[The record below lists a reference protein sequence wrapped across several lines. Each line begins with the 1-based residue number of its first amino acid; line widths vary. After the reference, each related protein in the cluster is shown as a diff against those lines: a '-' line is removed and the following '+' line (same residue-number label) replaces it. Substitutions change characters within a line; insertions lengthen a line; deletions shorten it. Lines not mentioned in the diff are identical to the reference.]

1 MKTII
6 KHILYIACALSI
18 IPLVAQTNKKET
30 FKEYSL
36 VPDQISLDGK
46 WIIYGKIYLENDS
59 VKYTEFINTQ
69 TKKQISLERNSA
81 FYKHLLNDGITL
93 KQTSDTLSIINLE
106 TSEIQKEIPN
116 VKQFDSDKK
125 NNSLFTLSNEGV
137 LIIHQLTSKNQLEK
151 FRKNNIGIFFLNH
164 DKTLLVYQ
172 DNSSNKNLFY
182 LDLKTLK
189 ETEVCS
195 LKQDITT
202 LKWNLTQD
210 AILFDG
216 EYNNSI
222 LIHLPTL
229 EVKQITFPKE
239 SINDKKIDFYSNNDL
254 LITYNISTDQKYP
267 ESEYLDIWQGNSKNV
282 IPSKF
287 APRYKLDYYAKVYK
301 FKTEEYIELESGRN
315 VQYSPIPIPGYV
327 LQYDPLENQDYLNTF
342 VKNNLFIKN
351 ISTDKKVLLS
361 SYQQNPLMVS
371 PNNKH
376 LLYPKENGTNWEVF
390 TPDTNKRI
398 EIESD
403 NLYLPTPLWSL
414 DSKYVYS
421 IKNNN
426 LHKIDIA
433 TNKAVQL
440 TNFSKDTEILIRSL
454 VFSPFNM
461 SLIDNQKPLI
471 IQITRNNQNAIYR
484 IENTKVSLILPFTPN
499 RIDRKMLLDSTFNT
513 IVWMEENYNIPH
525 KVNIYI
531 NKKVTTLI
539 ENEIPKENYSWQK
552 RKDIKF
558 KDKYGKELEGF
569 LFYPKN
575 FDPKKS
581 YPMVTHI
588 YEEIRTSAGI
598 QPNRFI
604 QSTLRNA
611 AGHNRTLLNE
621 EGYFVFYP
629 DTFVT
634 IKDGPGISAVDC
646 VERAIEKILEEEPSI
661 NKNKIGLD
669 GFSFGGYKASFIA
682 SHSNTF
688 AAIISG
694 GAPHDFIGSFYYRYS
709 YDFRYMPDYSRAEN
723 FQFNFEESFGE
734 NPKKYLDN
742 SPILFAQDVKTPIL
756 LVTGLKD
763 TNIFWQN
770 TSSMYW
776 AIRRYN
782 NTQVV
787 ALFYRDG
794 EHGFYFAHKINK
806 DYTKRY
812 MDWYNYYLKD
822 DKTIEWIDDS
832 VNPEK
837 TSFSF

>member
-1 MKTII
+1 MKVIK
-6 KHILYIACALSI
+6 KHIQYATFLLFTIS
-18 IPLVAQTNKKET
+18 LVAQTTNKEIIKG
-30 FKEYSL
+30 YNL
-36 VPDQISLDGK
+36 VPDQISLDGT
-46 WIIYGKIYLENDS
+46 WAIYNKLDTEGNPPEN
-59 VKYTEFINTQ
+59 TEFINIQ
-69 TKKQISLERNSA
+69 TKKQVSLERNSA
-81 FYKHLLNDGITL
+81 YYSHLLNDGITL
-93 KQTSDTLSIINLE
+93 KQTGNTLSIIKLE
-106 TSEIQKEIPN
+106 TSQAQKEILN

-125 NNSLFTLSNEGV
+125 NNRLFTLSNEGM
-137 LIIHQLTSKNQLEK
+137 LIIYQLTSKNQLEK
-151 FRKNNIGIFFLNH
+151 FRQNNISIFFLNH
-164 DKTLLVYQ
+164 DKTTLVYQ
-172 DNSSNKNLFY
+172 DNSINKNLFY

-189 ETEVCS
+189 KTEICS

-202 LKWNLTQD
+202 IKWNLSQD

-216 EYNNSI
+216 EYNNSM

-254 LITYNISTDQKYP
+254 LITYNITTNQKYP
-267 ESEYLDIWQGNSKNV
+267 ESEYLDIWQGNSKHV

-287 APRYKLDYYAKVYK
+287 APRYKIDYYAKIYK
-301 FKTEEYIELESGRN
+301 YQTEKYIELESGRN
-315 VQYSPIPIPGYV
+315 IQYSPIPIPGYV
-327 LQYDPLENQDYLNTF
+327 LQYDPLKNQDYLNDYI
-342 VKNNLFIKN
+342 KNNLILKN
-351 ISTDKKVLLS
+351 IFTNKKVLLS
-361 SYQQNPLMVS
+361 SYRQNPLMVS

-376 LLYPKENGTNWEVF
+376 LLYPKEDGVNWEVF

-403 NLYLPTPLWSL
+403 NTNMQTPLWSV
-414 DSKYVYS
+414 DSKYIYF

-426 LHKIDIA
+426 LHKKDIT
-433 TNKAVQL
+433 TNKSFQL
-440 TNFSKDTEILIRSL
+440 TNFSKDTEIIIRSL
-454 VFSPFNM
+454 VLSPSNK

-484 IENTKVSLILPFTPN
+484 IESTKVSTILPFTSN
-499 RIDRKMLLDSTFNT
+499 RIDSKMLLDPTFNT
-513 IVWMEENYNIPH
+513 IVWMEENYNMPH
-525 KVNIYI
+525 KLNIYK
-531 NKKVTTLI
+531 NRKVTTLI
-539 ENEIPKENYSWQK
+539 ENEIPKEYYSWQK
-552 RKDIKF
+552 RKDITF
-558 KDKYGKELEGF
+558 KNKYGKELEGF

-604 QSTLRNA
+604 QSTLRNG

-634 IKDGPGISAVDC
+634 VKDGPGISAVDC

-688 AAIISG
+688 ATIISG
-694 GAPHDFIGSFYYRYS
+694 GAPHDVIGSFYYRYS
-709 YDFRYMPDYSRAEN
+709 YDFRNKPDYSRAEN
-723 FQFNFEESFGE
+723 YQFNFKESFGE

-756 LVTGLKD
+756 LITGLKD
-763 TNIFWQN
+763 TNVFWQN

-776 AIRRYN
+776 ALKRYN
-782 NTQVV
+782 NTQVI
-787 ALFYRDG
+787 ALFYKDG
-794 EHGFYFAHKINK
+794 EHALYSNPIIST

-812 MDWYNYYLKD
+812 LDWYNYYLKD
-822 DKTIEWIDDS
+822 DKTIQWIDNS
-832 VNPEK
+832 VDPEK